1 MGYSRIEYFVA
12 PLCHGLVTVANLDM
26 EAEKNLRKKPD
37 SLNAMRLRVD
47 VEKGGWYVGATNPK
61 DAGFCS
67 SRSNGVSFQAASC

>member
-1 MGYSRIEYFVA
+1 
-12 PLCHGLVTVANLDM
+12 M